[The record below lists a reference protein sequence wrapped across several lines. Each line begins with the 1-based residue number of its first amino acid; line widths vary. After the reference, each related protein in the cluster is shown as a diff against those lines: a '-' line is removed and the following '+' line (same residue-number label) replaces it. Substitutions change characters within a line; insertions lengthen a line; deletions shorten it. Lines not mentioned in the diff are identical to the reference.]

1 MAQLNELYDENI
13 WDVLFK
19 IENKGD
25 YLYEEDYGYES
36 NNWAF
41 DDEKDHV
48 PAIVV
53 LIKYEEKYYVYIEY
67 MENDYYDVPEVFDE
81 LEPAYEYFKTLIHA
95 GIPSG
100 KIQIEN
106 CKKQLIEPDLID
118 IQCEATYSDP
128 IHFRVYYGGNLLM
141 EHVSGLYADEI
152 NAAIKEYK
160 NFCKRYDIQILK
172 ISKIYQWDTNQSYYK
187 INFSNEEEMFVHI
200 PSELHSKKRT
210 IVGLIKME
218 NVQKAI

>member
-13 WDVLFK
+13 WDLLFK

-81 LEPAYEYFKTLIHA
+81 LEPAYE
-95 GIPSG
+95 
-100 KIQIEN
+100 
-106 CKKQLIEPDLID
+106 
-118 IQCEATYSDP
+118 SD
-128 IHFRVYYGGNLLM
+128 
-141 EHVSGLYADEI
+141 
-152 NAAIKEYK
+152 AI
-160 NFCKRYDIQILK
+160 
-172 ISKIYQWDTNQSYYK
+172 
-187 INFSNEEEMFVHI
+187 
-200 PSELHSKKRT
+200 
-210 IVGLIKME
+210 
-218 NVQKAI
+218 

>member
-1 MAQLNELYDENI
+1 MAKLNELYDEKMWNWLI
-13 WDVLFK
+13 FQ

-25 YLYEEDYGYES
+25 YLYEEEYGYES

-41 DDEKDHV
+41 DEENHV
-48 PAIVV
+48 PANVL
-53 LIKYEEKYYVYIEY
+53 LIKYKEKYYVYIDY

-81 LEPAYEYFKTLIHA
+81 LEPAYECFKSLIHT

-100 KIQIEN
+100 KKQIEN

-118 IQCEATYSDP
+118 IQCEASYSDP
-128 IHFRVYYGGNLLM
+128 IYFRVNYGGNLLI
-141 EHVSGLYADEI
+141 EHLAGLYVDEI

-160 NFCKRYDIQILK
+160 NFCKRYDTQILK
-172 ISKIYQWDTNQSYYK
+172 ISKIYQWNTNQSYYK